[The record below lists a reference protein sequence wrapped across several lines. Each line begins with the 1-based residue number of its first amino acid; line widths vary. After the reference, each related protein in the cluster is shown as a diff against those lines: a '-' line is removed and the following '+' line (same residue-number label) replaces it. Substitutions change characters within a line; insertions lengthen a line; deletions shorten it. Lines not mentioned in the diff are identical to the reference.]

1 MIRIEILEVPLP
13 SVREH
18 LADYENLFVVCDRHV
33 SGLAE
38 TLKLP
43 AAGWKVIDANE
54 ERKTMETVLEIQRWL
69 MNAGADRDAF
79 LLGIG
84 GGVTTDLTGFTASI
98 YKRGIRFGFLPT
110 TLLAQ
115 VDASIGGKNGVN
127 LDDFKNM
134 IGVIR
139 QPEMTFLCPEV
150 LETLPYRQ
158 FLSGAAE
165 LLKTFLIDNTD
176 GHYEKAVDLLG
187 QIHAATDPAAA
198 IRSQTIPLRNLIAAA
213 ARIKAGVVQRDPDE
227 HGERRI
233 LNLGHTFAH
242 AIEKHSAGK
251 IPHGEAV
258 AIGIVLAARLS
269 EAEGLARHGLAGQL
283 TEDFQRCGLPVTCPC
298 PVREL
303 SEAMKKDKK
312 AEGSF
317 IHFVL
322 PIEIGHVEIRNLSPE
337 AVILA
342 LK

>member
-13 SVREH
+13 SVRER
-18 LADYENLFVVCDRHV
+18 LADYGKIFVVCDRHV

-38 TLKLP
+38 ALKLP
-43 AAGWKVIDANE
+43 AAGWKIIDANE
-54 ERKTMETVLEIQRWL
+54 GRKTMETVLEIQRWL
-69 MNAGADRDAF
+69 MDAGADRDAF

-84 GGVTTDLTGFTASI
+84 GGITTDLTGFAASI

-158 FLSGAAE
+158 FLSGTAE
-165 LLKTFLIDNTD
+165 LLKTFMIDNTG
-176 GHYEKAVDLLG
+176 GHYERAVDLLG
-187 QIHAATDPAAA
+187 QIHASTNPAAA
-198 IRSQTIPLRNLIAAA
+198 IRSRTVPLRNLIGAA
-213 ARIKAGVVQRDPDE
+213 ARIKAEIVRRDPE
-227 HGERRI
+227 EMGERRK

-258 AIGIVLAARLS
+258 AVGTILAAKLS
-269 EAEGLARHGLAGQL
+269 EAKGLARSGLSGQL
-283 TEDFQRCGLPVTCPC
+283 TEDFRRCGLPVACPY
-298 PVREL
+298 PVQEL

-322 PIEIGHVEIRNLSPE
+322 PLEIGHVEIRDLSPE